1 MITFVGESSLV
12 ASRSRSFLSN
22 FSWSP
27 FAVTG
32 VATTELN
39 AAAMASTES
48 HRAGRFKAIENFCD
62 INCTGISWF
71 AAAERSWS
79 VANSNGNGWARKRDQ
94 R

>member
-32 VATTELN
+32 VATTKLS
-39 AAAMASTES
+39 AVAMANTEH
-48 HRAGRFKAIENFCD
+48 HRVRRFKAIED
-62 INCTGISWF
+62 S
-71 AAAERSWS
+71 
-79 VANSNGNGWARKRDQ
+79 
-94 R
+94 